1 MNSWQTNVILSS
13 TSFYWAVSRYLCS
26 TCDFKFILF
35 PFSTDFFFLCPESH
49 VQKIQRKAV
58 PKTDRPQ
65 AENARRIKGKT
76 ATDCFAKMCAF
87 NSFLCNP
94 LGSCIQ

>member
-1 MNSWQTNVILSS
+1 MLYCHQHHFIEQLVVICVQRAILNSYYSHFQLIL
-13 TSFYWAVSRYLCS
+13 
-26 TCDFKFILF
+26 
-35 PFSTDFFFLCPESH
+35 FFLCPESH